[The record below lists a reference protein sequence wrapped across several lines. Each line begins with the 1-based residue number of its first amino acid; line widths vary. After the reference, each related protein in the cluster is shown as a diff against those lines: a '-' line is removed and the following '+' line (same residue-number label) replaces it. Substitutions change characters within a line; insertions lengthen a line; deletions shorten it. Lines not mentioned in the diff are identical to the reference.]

1 MHQQM
6 DLYMFH
12 LSKHLIYFRVN
23 NFCVVVLDKNIHL
36 ISNNDLIKK
45 YVRAKTLAKLL
56 QETLWQ
62 IGNSI
67 WPIRYLIQIYLLY

>member
-6 DLYMFH
+6 DLYVFH
-12 LSKHLIYFRVN
+12 LSKRLIYFRVN

-36 ISNNDLIKK
+36 ISNYDLIKK

-56 QETLWQ
+56 QETLWK

-67 WPIRYLIQIYLLY
+67 LSNQSDIFN